1 MPLFTLA
8 NACDRSVKERDS
20 ATISVVVDDTW
31 CRTEV
36 SSRTDCAFKADWMTR
51 QVCERQ
57 SSGVWH
63 IAQVLRRYGPN
74 FLLPSLSLSLSAFFS
89 LATRRYSSILNRVPC
104 SSSQSANWQSEWR
117 MELWAYIYGACPP
130 ASRKMDSLSSI
141 ELQVP
146 NAKHKISYICYFDC
160 ILVFSIGTE
169 NQTLRLLRY

>member
-74 FLLPSLSLSLSAFFS
+74 FLLPSLSLSPSQPFS
-89 LATRRYSSILNRVPC
+89 LWLLGVTL
-104 SSSQSANWQSEWR
+104 
-117 MELWAYIYGACPP
+117 L
-130 ASRKMDSLSSI
+130 
-141 ELQVP
+141 
-146 NAKHKISYICYFDC
+146 
-160 ILVFSIGTE
+160 FSIALFHAPRA
-169 NQTLRLLRY
+169 NQPIGSQNDGRSSELTSMARVHQPRGRWTVYRRLNSRYQTQSTRFPTYVILTASSFFLSEQKIKHHAY